1 MDYYTLYIFNGY
13 TLCKFTL
20 SYTDYTYN
28 ILYNITTSEYIT
40 SIIRIT
46 SIHVSIRL
54 LCIVKYTSLCRSC
67 TVYVEVIKCINIQ
80 LYIEV
85 IHYV

>member
-1 MDYYTLYIFNGY
+1 MYNIICQLEPDEGPAESCAGMDYYTLYIFNGY

-28 ILYNITTSEYIT
+28 ILYNVTTSEYIT

-46 SIHVSIRL
+46 P
-54 LCIVKYTSLCRSC
+54 C
-67 TVYVEVIKCINIQ
+67 
-80 LYIEV
+80 
-85 IHYV
+85 